1 MDWCTFCDRDGFR
14 RDSVVFAENDF
25 ALFGNL
31 EDGGPLSGSGV
42 IVPRA
47 HRATVFDLSADEFA
61 ATFTLLRVVQPLLV
75 ERYNPDGFNVGWNCY
90 GAGGQDVPHAHL
102 HVLLR
107 FGDEPRSGYGIRWWL
122 RQPENTRPDPE
133 APGTGRR
140 DFDVVAHR
148 RGV

>member
-42 IVPRA
+42 IVPKA

-61 ATFTLLRVVQPLLV
+61 ATFV
-75 ERYNPDGFNVGWNCY
+75 
-90 GAGGQDVPHAHL
+90 
-102 HVLLR
+102 
-107 FGDEPRSGYGIRWWL
+107 GDEPRSGYGIRWWL